1 MAKQMSY
8 HLMEKLQKDQKLL
21 ESIKAHLPELEKLL
35 FRFRSDYEDRMYR
48 FYYQSFKVY
57 GLQESTKDALNLFKR
72 IGAVNES
79 NLCDW
84 FEDIIAAGT
93 GLEFKTDHNENW
105 ALHTRPIVEAF
116 LHAKYFMEMMV
127 KYGTEMD
134 TAQSTLPTGWAA
146 ILCLYN
152 QR

>member
-1 MAKQMSY
+1 
-8 HLMEKLQKDQKLL
+8 
-21 ESIKAHLPELEKLL
+21 
-35 FRFRSDYEDRMYR
+35 
-48 FYYQSFKVY
+48 
-57 GLQESTKDALNLFKR
+57 
-72 IGAVNES
+72 
-79 NLCDW
+79 
-84 FEDIIAAGT
+84 
-93 GLEFKTDHNENW
+93 LEFKTDHNENW
-105 ALHTRPIVEAF
+105 ALYTRPIVEAF

>member
-1 MAKQMSY
+1 MAKQMSD
-8 HLMEKLQKDQKLL
+8 HLKEKLQKDQKLL

-79 NLCDW
+79 NLCDS

-105 ALHTRPIVEAF
+105 ALYTRPIVEAF

-146 ILCLYN
+146 TLCLYN